1 MHVHTYIY
9 THTVYN
15 IPVCGERLKSLV
27 ISKQAIQC
35 FPGTHPSMM
44 FGSIQKPFRP
54 FQRSNATHGEN
65 PAISSPRKKL
75 IFLTGYPIG
84 SMYGIYANIWGILMV
99 NVTIYSM
106 HGSYGHDLVWNWI
119 YQMATS
125 THVDKAIYKR
135 STQWMCI
142 PLNPFETYSS
152 MGKII
157 PYIMENKT
165 CLTTPTR
172 YILNLFPTNT
182 PWTYIQSG
190 IIP

>member
-1 MHVHTYIY
+1 MQQSGASKTS
-9 THTVYN
+9 
-15 IPVCGERLKSLV
+15 PDRPESLRNCLC
-27 ISKQAIQC
+27 S
-35 FPGTHPSMM
+35 
-44 FGSIQKPFRP
+44 
-54 FQRSNATHGEN
+54 
-65 PAISSPRKKL
+65 
-75 IFLTGYPIG
+75 IG
-84 SMYGIYANIWGILMV
+84 SREICWLLAEFLGHDAKQESSHVQSEQFPTPCFFRMKINFCKPQ
-99 NVTIYSM
+99 TIHHSQWLTNN
-106 HGSYGHDLVWNWI
+106 DLVWNWI